1 VTQKDRLVAGF
12 IVEDMLP
19 LATIESARFRKR
31 LDKIPATRKPTSD
44 RKTFS
49 HYLNKCYTDMESKLK
64 IISESSLDH
73 VSTTADIWSANNKSY
88 LGMTVHWI
96 DSITLKLE
104 KAALAC
110 KRVRGSHT
118 YDVIACEIDQVHSAF
133 GPHKVT
139 ACVQRLNEPDLF
151 RKP

>member
-1 VTQKDRLVAGF
+1 
-12 IVEDMLP
+12 MLP
-19 LATIESARFRKR
+19 LSTTESPRFRKI

-64 IISESSLDH
+64 IIFESSLDH
-73 VSTTADIWSANNKSY
+73 VSANKKSY
-88 LGMTVHWI
+88 LGMMVHWI

-110 KRVRGSHT
+110 KRVRGRHT
-118 YDVIACEIDQVHSAF
+118 YNVIACVIDLVHSPKSCSVITTEAEISSI
-133 GPHKVT
+133 GSYSQGSG
-139 ACVQRLNEPDLF
+139 CSRGRDG
-151 RKP
+151 